1 MNAQKMTQKSLEAL
15 QAAQSL
21 AVEYENQALCP
32 EHLFC
37 ALLSQQDGLIPQL
50 FQKMGAEP
58 GNLAAAFA
66 KKVGELPHVTGTGRD
81 PEKVYITP
89 ELDRALTAAE
99 KSAAA
104 MKDEYVSVEHLVLG
118 MMEAPNA
125 AVKEVLRQFHARR
138 MELLRNAGADLLLI
152 ETQPSLQE
160 ALLEADLAE
169 QMGADYWVSF
179 TCGDDT
185 HTWEGDDIRD
195 CAKALSE
202 NHPHL
207 KMIGVNCVAPH
218 LVSGLVEK
226 LKASCDLP
234 IGVYP
239 NSGETYDPI
248 TKTWSGPKDGV
259 RFGDYAYQWME
270 AGVSAI
276 GGCCQTVA
284 DHIRQVTEARKRFL
298 KRG

>member
-118 MMEAPNA
+118 MMDAPNA
-125 AVKEVLRQFHARR
+125 AVKEVLRQF
-138 MELLRNAGADLLLI
+138 
-152 ETQPSLQE
+152 SLDKTRF
-160 ALLEADLAE
+160 LEVLAQVRGNQRVTSDNPE
-169 QMGADYWVSF
+169 S
-179 TCGDDT
+179 
-185 HTWEGDDIRD
+185 
-195 CAKALSE
+195 
-202 NHPHL
+202 
-207 KMIGVNCVAPH
+207 
-218 LVSGLVEK
+218 
-226 LKASCDLP
+226 
-234 IGVYP
+234 
-239 NSGETYDPI
+239 TYDVLA
-248 TKTWSGPKDGV
+248 KYGPAFD
-259 RFGDYAYQWME
+259 ACLQ
-270 AGVSAI
+270 AA
-276 GGCCQTVA
+276 Q
-284 DHIRQVTEARKRFL
+284 HIRQGAQTGWDACYEALQAFEKPRMAAV
-298 KRG
+298 RGALTPRTSRSTPGVLHPPCSSR

>member
-118 MMEAPNA
+118 MMDAPNA
-125 AVKEVLRQFHARR
+125 AVKEVLRQFSLDKTRFLEVLAQVRGNQRVTSDNPESTYDVLAKYGQDLVELARQQKLDPVIGRDPQRHPYPFAQDKKQPCAHRRAGRGQNSHRRGPGPAYRARR
-138 MELLRNAGADLLLI
+138 CTRKPEGPQGV
-152 ETQPSLQE
+152 QP
-160 ALLEADLAE
+160 
-169 QMGADYWVSF
+169 
-179 TCGDDT
+179 
-185 HTWEGDDIRD
+185 
-195 CAKALSE
+195 
-202 NHPHL
+202 
-207 KMIGVNCVAPH
+207 
-218 LVSGLVEK
+218 
-226 LKASCDLP
+226 
-234 IGVYP
+234 
-239 NSGETYDPI
+239 
-248 TKTWSGPKDGV
+248 
-259 RFGDYAYQWME
+259 
-270 AGVSAI
+270 
-276 GGCCQTVA
+276 
-284 DHIRQVTEARKRFL
+284 
-298 KRG
+298 

>member
-118 MMEAPNA
+118 MMDAPNA
-125 AVKEVLRQFHARR
+125 AVK
-138 MELLRNAGADLLLI
+138 
-152 ETQPSLQE
+152 
-160 ALLEADLAE
+160 
-169 QMGADYWVSF
+169 
-179 TCGDDT
+179 
-185 HTWEGDDIRD
+185 
-195 CAKALSE
+195 
-202 NHPHL
+202 
-207 KMIGVNCVAPH
+207 
-218 LVSGLVEK
+218 
-226 LKASCDLP
+226 
-234 IGVYP
+234 
-239 NSGETYDPI
+239 
-248 TKTWSGPKDGV
+248 
-259 RFGDYAYQWME
+259 
-270 AGVSAI
+270 
-276 GGCCQTVA
+276 
-284 DHIRQVTEARKRFL
+284 
-298 KRG
+298 